1 MNKIKISF
9 FILSVLVLGAL
20 GGIVGNRYLFPYLST
35 TKLFSKYDFLKK
47 TTEEV
52 TFINKTEQVFVKE
65 ETSIGKISN
74 QVASSVVNILS
85 STPKPA
91 SFKNGTGLIVTG
103 DGLVMTYA
111 EAILPNAKYKVV
123 TQDGGVFEA
132 EFLGTDS
139 YSNLSFLKI
148 NATNLP
154 SIALGNSDDSNP
166 GEKVIAIGNSS
177 EIFANRYSAGLL
189 STFSPTFNLS
199 GKAFSYSEKMDG
211 VFQTDFSTDAEEFYV
226 GGPVVDYTGQA
237 IGVIGSLEKNGKKEF
252 FFIPANKAKKVIEK
266 AIRKEISQNVAL
278 GIYYIPLTRAYALSN
293 NLKTENGAL
302 IFSSFGQEGLAIL
315 SGSAAQKAGFRLNDI
330 ILAVGGEQITQK
342 IGLPDLLYQYKK
354 GDKVEFTVLRNAQEI
369 RIEVQF

>member
-1 MNKIKISF
+1 
-9 FILSVLVLGAL
+9 
-20 GGIVGNRYLFPYLST
+20 
-35 TKLFSKYDFLKK
+35 
-47 TTEEV
+47 
-52 TFINKTEQVFVKE
+52 
-65 ETSIGKISN
+65 
-74 QVASSVVNILS
+74 
-85 STPKPA
+85 
-91 SFKNGTGLIVTG
+91 
-103 DGLVMTYA
+103 
-111 EAILPNAKYKVV
+111 
-123 TQDGGVFEA
+123 
-132 EFLGTDS
+132 
-139 YSNLSFLKI
+139 
-148 NATNLP
+148 
-154 SIALGNSDDSNP
+154 
-166 GEKVIAIGNSS
+166 
-177 EIFANRYSAGLL
+177 
-189 STFSPTFNLS
+189 
-199 GKAFSYSEKMDG
+199 MDG